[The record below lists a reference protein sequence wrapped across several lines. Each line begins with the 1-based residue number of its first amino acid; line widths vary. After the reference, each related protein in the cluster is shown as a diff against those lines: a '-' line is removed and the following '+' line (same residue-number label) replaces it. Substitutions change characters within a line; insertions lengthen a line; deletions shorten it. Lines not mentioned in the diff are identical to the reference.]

1 MNILIYPTK
10 MLKETVNTGEMGL
23 CAAIIFSSFDLPTA
37 KIPGCPY
44 IFRKFEDLDRE
55 IPGRSFC
62 EADAIAIRDFLRCLD
77 PRTQTLICCCDA
89 AQSRSPAAAAA
100 LKLYY
105 GQDDMPI
112 WQEPRFHPNVLLFS
126 TLCHT
131 LGITLTDYQIDLRIY
146 ENLKAFQN
154 AIRDGRQE

>member
-1 MNILIYPTK
+1 MHIRICPTK
-10 MLKETVNTGEMGL
+10 LLREMVSGDVDR
-23 CAAIIFSSFDLPTA
+23 CAAIIFSSYDLPVAET
-37 KIPGCPY
+37 PRCPY

-62 EADAIAIRDFLRCLD
+62 EADAIAIRIFLRCLD
-77 PRTQTLICCCDA
+77 PRTQTLFCCCDA

-112 WQEPRFHPNVLLFS
+112 WQDPRFHPNVLLFS

-131 LGITLTDYQIDLRIY
+131 LGIKLTDHQIDLRVY
-146 ENLKAFQN
+146 ENMTAFEN
-154 AIRDGRQE
+154 AIRRSR